1 MIPSLLEHGSA
12 DGDVRLAPIERRSV
26 TVVIHGRPVD
36 VRLTRVQGRWL
47 ASAQTLEGPTLG
59 RDHSPFLAVSQA
71 LEPLGGQLLDVLGA
85 MRDLEPVE
93 GR

>member
-1 MIPSLLEHGSA
+1 MMPGLLEHGAA

-26 TVVIHGRPVD
+26 TVDVRGRAVE

-71 LEPLGGQLLDVLGA
+71 LEPLGGQLMDVLGA
-85 MRDLEPVE
+85 MRDLETAE
-93 GR
+93 GG